1 MEIKKFLVFISG
13 NVYIFGIYEK
23 NRLIIS
29 DRPNLSRKQSL
40 HSGRKDPYANQK
52 DLCRSRKFVMLI
64 FRLHDAGQWECK
76 ETGS

>member
-1 MEIKKFLVFISG
+1 MQMPVTSAIANLFLKYG
-13 NVYIFGIYEK
+13 M
-23 NRLIIS
+23 
-29 DRPNLSRKQSL
+29 
-40 HSGRKDPYANQK
+40 DPYANQK